1 MDVVSLLLFV
11 PACFALNLSP
21 GPNNLMAMAN
31 AQRFGFRTAI
41 TAGCGRL
48 VAFSLMIFLAA
59 TGVATVL
66 YASEKIFFA
75 VKLVGAMYL
84 FWLAWQLWHADV
96 KLQQQ
101 ASDRSMS
108 LAGLMR
114 QEFLMAI
121 GNPKAILIFTAFL
134 PQFVNPEQP
143 MLGQFA
149 LLGGIFLMLE
159 WLAITI
165 YALMGVY
172 LRQWFSRPEMRG
184 YFNRGCAGLL
194 AAAGAGLMASRQ

>member
-1 MDVVSLLLFV
+1 MDTVSLLFFI

-31 AQRFGFRTAI
+31 AQRFSFRVAVI
-41 TAGCGRL
+41 AGAGRL
-48 VAFSLMIFLAA
+48 LAFSLMIFLAA

-66 YASEKIFFA
+66 YASEKIFLI
-75 VKLVGAMYL
+75 VKVGGALYL

-96 KLQQQ
+96 KPEQTLCGQEK
-101 ASDRSMS
+101 S
-108 LAGLMR
+108 LLLLMR

-134 PQFVNPEQP
+134 PQFVNPQQP
-143 MLGQFA
+143 VLPQFA
-149 LLGGIFLMLE
+149 LLGLVFLVLE
-159 WLAITI
+159 WLAITS

-172 LRQWFSRPEMRG
+172 LRQWFARPEMRG
-184 YFNRGCAGLL
+184 MFNRGCAGLL